1 MDTYLHIPS
10 ASANQYP
17 VTCNNDSSG
26 HYRRPC
32 TGSHIFKNYVYPVD
46 SHTIS
51 LRITL
56 SLQFMDAFIQLLT
69 DWGYWG
75 MFISAFLAGT
85 ILPFSSE
92 AVLLACIGLGLDP
105 VLSTLSTTAGN
116 ALGGLTCYWIGHL
129 GKMGWIHKY
138 FKVDQKQLDRAVHFI
153 HGRGSWMALFSF
165 LPVIGDAILIVLGLM
180 RANVWIVCIS
190 MTVGK
195 LVRYALLVA
204 ATLGIISLF

>member
-1 MDTYLHIPS
+1 
-10 ASANQYP
+10 
-17 VTCNNDSSG
+17 
-26 HYRRPC
+26 
-32 TGSHIFKNYVYPVD
+32 
-46 SHTIS
+46 
-51 LRITL
+51 
-56 SLQFMDAFIQLLT
+56 MDAFIQLLT

-129 GKMGWIHKY
+129 GKMEWIHKY
-138 FKVDQKQLDRAVHFI
+138 LKVNQKQMDRAIRFI
-153 HGRGSWMALFSF
+153 HGRGAWMALFSF

-180 RANVWIVCIS
+180 RANIWIVTTS
-190 MTVGK
+190 MTIGK
-195 LVRYALLVA
+195 LGRYALLVA
-204 ATLGIISLF
+204 ATLGVISLF